1 MKIYPHVRTHI
12 FFSLFISWSLFPHQ
26 TYRTIKGHYTTN
38 RDAFFV
44 GKYSRHD
51 FYTRIF
57 KIIFTLL
64 GCLIRRFFLIW
75 NGHYLFLNLIFVFLF
90 SLYSNPRQKPFWIA
104 AHFYETLSGW
114 KWNYVA
120 YCVRQYFH
128 DMFKSFGFRWK
139 ENSIIHV
146 IVNLCKNLT
155 PYLPKYQKENSY
167 NMLKRKNSKILL
179 KMTKQCTHSIP
190 FSI

>member
-1 MKIYPHVRTHI
+1 MY
-12 FFSLFISWSLFPHQ
+12 L
-26 TYRTIKGHYTTN
+26 HY
-38 RDAFFV
+38 
-44 GKYSRHD
+44 
-51 FYTRIF
+51 I
-57 KIIFTLL
+57 
-64 GCLIRRFFLIW
+64 LILD
-75 NGHYLFLNLIFVFLF
+75 
-90 SLYSNPRQKPFWIA
+90 QKPFWIA

-155 PYLPKYQKENSY
+155 PYLPKYQKEEY
-167 NMLKRKNSKILL
+167 YTILKRQNSKILL
-179 KMTKQCTHSIP
+179 KMVKQYLYSFRFHTFKSILKY
-190 FSI
+190 FSNRTINFDVIMKLKSRINLHLS